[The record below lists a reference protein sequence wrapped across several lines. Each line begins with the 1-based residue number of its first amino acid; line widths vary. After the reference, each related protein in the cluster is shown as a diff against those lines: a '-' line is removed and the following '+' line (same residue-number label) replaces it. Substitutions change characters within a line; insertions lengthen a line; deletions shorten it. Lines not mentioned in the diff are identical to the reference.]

1 MDIAK
6 RPLYIQ
12 GAYNP
17 GMARN
22 GLAYR
27 YSASMPINLIHFH
40 PKVVID

>member
-1 MDIAK
+1 MVK
-6 RPLYIQ
+6 RTLYIPK
-12 GAYNP
+12 GYNP